1 MTAFSCRECRAL
13 LPAYVDRELSAA
25 ARRLVAVHLDHCE
38 RCHAAWVRQRHLTG
52 GLRAGLPGVGRL
64 EPARAGAL
72 WQAVHRELSAS
83 RRIPLPFSQR
93 GMSALVLLIAAAL
106 VLPWLLSPGRLAAR
120 SLPLPPTPASVDA
133 QATDTPPSISRAFTA
148 QHALPVTPPAAPEY
162 APTQAVITT
171 LFPIPFAL
179 DGLPLTHAGAIGAP

>member
-1 MTAFSCRECRAL
+1 MTGFSCRECRAL

-25 ARRLVAVHLDHCE
+25 ERRLVAGHLDTCE
-38 RCHAAWVRQRHLTG
+38 RCHAAWVRQRNLAA
-52 GLRAGLPGVGRL
+52 GLRAGLPGMGRL

-72 WQAVHRELSAS
+72 WQAVHHELMTP
-83 RRIPLPFSQR
+83 RRMALPFSQR
-93 GMSALVLLIAAAL
+93 RMSLLVLLVAAAL

-120 SLPLPPTPASVDA
+120 SLPLPPTPASADA
-133 QATDTPPSISRAFTA
+133 LATDTPVSFAAAPTSLDPLLI
-148 QHALPVTPPAAPEY
+148 TPPAAPEY